1 MPMFNLSG
9 LSNEPKEKN
18 YDVIVVGAGPGGLT
32 ASIYARRAGLKTLVF
47 ERATEGGQITL
58 TNMVEDYPG
67 FSSIS
72 GEGLAEKFVD
82 HAREFGV
89 KFANEEVMEMSLDG
103 ELKKIKTDMG
113 NEYTAKVVVMATGS
127 NPRKLEVPGEEEFA
141 NKGVSY
147 CAVCDGS
154 FFKGKEVVV
163 VGGGDSAVEEGIY
176 LSKIASKVRVIHR
189 RDKLRA
195 QKIVQEKAF
204 KIPNMEFIWDTI
216 VTEIGGKDSVEYVT
230 LKNIKS
236 GETSKLETSGVF
248 IYVGLVPNSELVKD
262 LVDVDQSGFILT
274 DEHMETNVKGVY
286 AVGDVRKTV
295 LRQVVTAAAD
305 GAIAGVDLTKYFD

>member
-9 LSNEPKEKN
+9 LSSEPREKN
-18 YDVIVVGAGPGGLT
+18 YDVLVIGAGPGGLT
-32 ASIYARRAGLKTLVF
+32 AAIYARRAGLKTLVF

-58 TNMVEDYPG
+58 TNIVEDYPG

-72 GEGLAEKFVD
+72 GEGLAEKFTE
-82 HAREFGV
+82 HARELGA
-89 KFANEEVMEMSLDG
+89 KFANEEVVSLEVGDV
-103 ELKKIKTDMG
+103 KKVKTDLG
-113 NEYTAKVVVMATGS
+113 NEYTAKAVVMATGS
-127 NPRKLEVPGEEEFA
+127 NPRKLGVPGEEEFT
-141 NKGVSY
+141 NRGVSY

-163 VGGGDSAVEEGIY
+163 VGGGDSAVEEAIY
-176 LSKIASKVRVIHR
+176 LSKIASKVTIIHR

-195 QKIVQEKAF
+195 QKIVQDRAF
-204 KIPNMEFIWDTI
+204 AIGNIEFLWDSV
-216 VTEIGGKDSVEYVT
+216 VTEIGGRESVEYVKV
-230 LKNIKS
+230 KNVKN
-236 GETSKLETSGVF
+236 GEITKFKTDGVF
-248 IYVGLVPNSELVKD
+248 IYVGLVPNSKLVEN
-262 LVDVDQSGFILT
+262 LADVDEAGFILT
-274 DEHMETNVKGVY
+274 DEHMETRTKGLY

>member
-9 LSNEPKEKN
+9 LSNENVDKD
-18 YDVIVVGAGPGGLT
+18 YDVIVVGAGPGGLS
-32 ASIYARRAGLKTLVF
+32 AAIYARRAGLKTLVL

-58 TNMVEDYPG
+58 TNVVEDYPG

-72 GEGLAEKFVD
+72 GEELAEKFAD

-89 KFANEEVMEMSLDG
+89 KFANEEVMQIDLQGDV
-103 ELKKIKTDMG
+103 KKVKTDLN
-113 NEYTAKVVVMATGS
+113 NEYTAKVVVVATGS
-127 NPRKLEVPGEEEFA
+127 NPRKLGVPGEEEFT
-141 NKGVSY
+141 NRGVSY

-154 FFKGKEVVV
+154 FFKGKEVIVI
-163 VGGGDSAVEEGIY
+163 GGGDSAVEEGIY
-176 LSKIASKVRVIHR
+176 LSKIASKVRIIHR

-195 QKIVQEKAF
+195 QKIIQDRAF
-204 KIPNMEFIWDTI
+204 KIPNIEFIWDTV

-230 LKNIKS
+230 LKNVKS

-248 IYVGLVPNSELVKD
+248 IYVGLVPNSELVKEN
-262 LVDVDQSGFILT
+262 VNVDQNGFILT
-274 DEHMETNVKGVY
+274 DERMETNVKGVY

-295 LRQVVTAAAD
+295 LRQVLTAAAD
-305 GAIAGVDLTKYFD
+305 GAIAAVDLTKYFD

>member
-195 QKIVQEKAF
+195 QKIVQERAF

>member
-9 LSNEPKEKN
+9 LSNEVKEKD
-18 YDVIVVGAGPGGLT
+18 YDVVIVGAGPGGLS
-32 ASIYARRAGLKTLVF
+32 AAIYARRAGLKTLVF

-67 FSSIS
+67 FSTIS
-72 GEGLAEKFVD
+72 GEELAEKFVD

-89 KFANEEVMEMSLDG
+89 KFANEEVMELSLQGD
-103 ELKKIKTDMG
+103 LKKIKTDMG
-113 NEYTAKVVVMATGS
+113 NEYTAKVVIMATGS
-127 NPRKLEVPGEEEFA
+127 NPRKLGVPGENEFV
-141 NKGVSY
+141 NRGVSY

-163 VGGGDSAVEEGIY
+163 IGGGDSAVEEGIY
-176 LSKIASKVRVIHR
+176 LSKIASKVRIIHR

-195 QKIVQEKAF
+195 QKIVQERAF
-204 KIPNMEFIWDTI
+204 KIPNIEFIWDTV
-216 VTEIGGKDSVEYVT
+216 VTEIGGKDAVEYVT
-230 LKNIKS
+230 LKNVKS

-248 IYVGLVPNSELVKD
+248 IYVGLVPNSELVKNV
-262 LVDVDQSGFILT
+262 VDVDQNGFIFT

-286 AVGDVRKTV
+286 AVGDVRKTI

>member
-127 NPRKLEVPGEEEFA
+127 NPRKLEVPGEEEFT

-195 QKIVQEKAF
+195 QKIVQERAF

>member
-9 LSNEPKEKN
+9 LSNENVDKD
-18 YDVIVVGAGPGGLT
+18 YDVIVVGAGPGGLS
-32 ASIYARRAGLKTLVF
+32 AAIYARRAGLKTLVL

-58 TNMVEDYPG
+58 TNVVEDYPG

-72 GEGLAEKFVD
+72 GEELAEKFAD

-89 KFANEEVMEMSLDG
+89 KFANEEVMQIDLQGDV
-103 ELKKIKTDMG
+103 KKVKTDLN
-113 NEYTAKVVVMATGS
+113 NEYTAKVVVVATGS
-127 NPRKLEVPGEEEFA
+127 NPRKLGVPGEEEFT
-141 NKGVSY
+141 NRGVSY

-163 VGGGDSAVEEGIY
+163 IGGGDSAVEEGIY
-176 LSKIASKVRVIHR
+176 LSKIASKVRIIHR

-195 QKIVQEKAF
+195 QKIIQDRAF
-204 KIPNMEFIWDTI
+204 KIPNIEFIWDTV

-230 LKNIKS
+230 LKNVKS

-248 IYVGLVPNSELVKD
+248 IYVGLVPNSELVKEN
-262 LVDVDQSGFILT
+262 VNVDQNGFILT

-295 LRQVVTAAAD
+295 LRQVLTAAAD
-305 GAIAGVDLTKYFD
+305 GAIAAVDLTKYFD